1 MLLSRYGNYS
11 FHNDYF
17 WLIQLSGFQEA
28 VSLKEEV
35 ADLEDEL
42 QRVKMNKLH
51 TKSMLRT
58 IFNMGASNE
67 DTYYRF
73 ETPSRKK

>member
-1 MLLSRYGNYS
+1 MLKAFIKSIRHQIMIVALFLLLFLMIFFLICLSMPSRYGNYS

-42 QRVKMNKLH
+42 QRVK
-51 TKSMLRT
+51 
-58 IFNMGASNE
+58 
-67 DTYYRF
+67 
-73 ETPSRKK
+73 

>member
-1 MLLSRYGNYS
+1 M
-11 FHNDYF
+11 
-17 WLIQLSGFQEA
+17 IQLSGFQEA

-42 QRVKMNKLH
+42 QRVKMNNLH
-51 TKSMLRT
+51 TKSMLRI

-73 ETPSRKK
+73 ETPFRKK